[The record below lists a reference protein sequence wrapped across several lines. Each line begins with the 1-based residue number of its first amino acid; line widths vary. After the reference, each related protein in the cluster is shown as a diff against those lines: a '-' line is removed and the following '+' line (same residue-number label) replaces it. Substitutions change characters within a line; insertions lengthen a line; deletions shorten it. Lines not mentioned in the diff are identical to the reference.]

1 MAISR
6 AVIHHLQVQ
15 PGHAA
20 GLPEARPG
28 LERRQG
34 AGPPPRQGRQGRE
47 EADEGRARA
56 RPAPRSTGSRSSC
69 GPNDR
74 RSLLLVFQAMDA
86 AGKDGTIKHVMSGV
100 NPQGCRVTSFKQPS
114 ALGARPRL
122 PVAHQPGP
130 AGARA
135 DRHLQPVALRGGAR
149 RPGPPGLAR
158 APAAASRP
166 PGAAVLEAALREHQ
180 RLRAAP
186 RPQRHDHR
194 QVLPPR
200 LPEEQRRRFLDRLTE
215 PGKEWKFSSADVAE
229 RQHWDAYMDAYEKA
243 ITATSTPW
251 APWYVI
257 PADNKD
263 LMRMLVAGV
272 VVHTIRLDEA
282 DLPDGQR
289 GAARGQRG
297 GPPAAGGGGL
307 LTDRLGLA
315 ARRPPQPPP
324 LPCPR

>member
-20 GLPEARPG
+20 GLSKRDTAWGGGKELAHLHG
-28 LERRQG
+28 KDGKG
-34 AGPPPRQGRQGRE
+34 AKKRMKAELDTSRAEIDRE
-47 EADEGRARA
+47 QELLWA
-56 RPAPRSTGSRSSC
+56 
-69 GPNDR
+69 NDR

-86 AGKDGTIKHVMSGV
+86 AGKDGTIKHVMAGV

-114 ALGARPRL
+114 VLELDHDFLWRINRALPE
-122 PVAHQPGP
+122 
-130 AGARA
+130 
-135 DRHLQPVALRGGAR
+135 RGQIGIFNR
-149 RPGPPGLAR
+149 SHYEEVLVVRVHPDWLERQQLPPGRRGPQFWKQRYESINDFEQHLDR
-158 APAAASRP
+158 NGTTIVKFFLHVSR
-166 PGAAVLEAALREHQ
+166 Q
-180 RLRAAP
+180 
-186 RPQRHDHR
+186 
-194 QVLPPR
+194 
-200 LPEEQRRRFLDRLTE
+200 EQRRRFLDRLTE

-272 VVHTIRLDEA
+272 VVHTIR
-282 DLPDGQR
+282 R
-289 GAARGQRG
+289 MK
-297 GPPAAGGGGL
+297 
-307 LTDRLGLA
+307 LTFPTVSEEQHESNME
-315 ARRPPQPPP
+315 ARRQ
-324 LPCPR
+324 LEAEVS